1 MELHKLGRI
10 ALASTI
16 SLALMLGTTSCTLD
30 FNLAYA
36 YVTNVKSS
44 PGEILQYNV
53 DYQTGAL
60 VEFGTPVK
68 AGNNPVASIA
78 TPNAKFI
85 YVVNQGDS
93 TVQEFAIGTD
103 GSLTSKNTYPTGNH
117 PTALTIDPAGKFLY
131 VTYTNGYN
139 ATATPAVLTPGGIS
153 IFPVNADNSLG
164 AATNVAIGNNPVG
177 ITISNFNP
185 TVYVIDQDATNPQVL
200 ELKQNQTTGAL
211 TPVAGSSFTAG
222 VQAGVQPSAIIED
235 QTGRFV
241 YVTDQA
247 ANQLIGYV
255 VQGNASLV
263 PMVDGPFATQLFPVS
278 LAIDPRARYIYV
290 ANFNSKSI
298 SSYAINTSTGA
309 PSAVAGSVQLTDP
322 NPVSIAIDPALGTY
336 LYTANN
342 FAGTVTG
349 EQLNPSTGAITQ
361 IVNSPYPAN
370 GTPSSV
376 VIVASGSHPTSLLYP

>member
-1 MELHKLGRI
+1 MDLHKFGRV

-16 SLALMLGTTSCTLD
+16 SLALMFGTTSCTLD
-30 FNLAYA
+30 FILAYA
-36 YVTNVKSS
+36 YVTNVKAS
-44 PGEILQYNV
+44 PGVIQQFQV

-60 VEFGTPVK
+60 VEFGTPVT
-68 AGNNPVASIA
+68 AGNDPIASIA
-78 TPNAKFI
+78 APNAKFI

-103 GSLTSKNTYPTGNH
+103 GKLAAKTAYPTGNH

-131 VTYTNGYN
+131 VTYTNGYD
-139 ATATPAVLTPGGIS
+139 ATKSTNPAGGIT
-153 IFPVNADNSLG
+153 IFPINADNTLG
-164 AATNVAIGNNPVG
+164 ASTNVAIGNNPVG
-177 ITISNFNP
+177 ITIANSNP
-185 TVYVIDQDATNPQVL
+185 TIYVIDQDASNPQVL
-200 ELKQNQTTGAL
+200 TLSQDQTTGML
-211 TPVAGSSFTAG
+211 TPVAGTSFTKG

-255 VQGNASLV
+255 VQPSHTLV
-263 PMVDGPFATQLFPVS
+263 PMVDGPFATGLFPVS

-298 SSYAINTSTGA
+298 SAFAVDFGSGT
-309 PSAVAGSVQLTDP
+309 PSGVAGTTQLTDP
-322 NPVSIAIDPALGTY
+322 NPVSIAIDPALGLY
-336 LYTANN
+336 VYTANN

-349 EQLNPSTGAITQ
+349 EQLNPSTGTLAQ

-376 VIVASGSHPTSLLYP
+376 LVVASGSHPTSVLTP